1 MNIVKIKA
9 EEALLNPKFKSL
21 VLYFKDLAEVLDDE
35 MFLSGGSLATAYA
48 HGRIFNQSDID
59 VFTTAEFDF
68 RKSEEFI
75 LRFKKSI
82 DLYTK
87 SESNYAFNYMVN
99 FNESINIFGKMLG
112 KNNNFLKYDCSK
124 HDGFYKEKRKISVI
138 KFETSKSKLND
149 LDVTIENILS
159 QFDIIN
165 SMVAIDNKLNV
176 YIHKKLLDCDT
187 SILYVNED
195 YKTFY
200 EIVEEKQ
207 KSDMTIEE
215 DIYPININSIKLHS
229 NNNIN
234 LYYNSIF
241 LRIRKYLHK
250 GFRVNFELAAKIF
263 SNIPSKEEMQNQL
276 HFMFMK
282 DDKKQLA
289 NTFNEE
295 ELAAIIAINNW
306 PLPKQY
312 LESMMIYKN
321 I

>member
-9 EEALLNPKFKSL
+9 EEALLNPKLKSL

-48 HGRIFNQSDID
+48 HGRVSNQSDID

-82 DLYTK
+82 DSYTK
-87 SESNYAFNYMVN
+87 SESSYAFNYMVN
-99 FNESINIFGKMLG
+99 FNESINIFGKLLG
-112 KNNNFLKYDCSK
+112 KNNNFLKYDCLR
-124 HDGFYKEKRKISVI
+124 HDGFYKERRKISVI
-138 KFETSKSKLND
+138 KFETSKSKLNG

-165 SMVAIDNKLNV
+165 SMIAIDNKLNV
-176 YIHKKLLDCDT
+176 YIHKKLLECDT

-200 EIVEEKQ
+200 EIVEERQ
-207 KSDMTIEE
+207 KSDMT
-215 DIYPININSIKLHS
+215 L
-229 NNNIN
+229 N

-250 GFRVNFELAAKIF
+250 GFKVNFELAAKIF

-276 HFMFMK
+276 FFMFMK

-312 LESMMIYKN
+312 LKSMMIYKN